1 MFYCSVKNI
10 CDIEFKLRTL
20 ILQLNQK
27 SQGKKAAV
35 V

>member
-10 CDIEFKLRTL
+10 CDIEL
-20 ILQLNQK
+20 LQLNQK